1 MVVKEKRFGE
11 RCVGLG
17 GWGWRGA
24 GADGNGRWRKGSG
37 RVRWYMV
44 LGYLCLIC
52 IARMQYYRET
62 TIQHA
67 DRSLIEYRIIFFLA
81 KALRV
86 DKC

>member
-1 MVVKEKRFGE
+1 
-11 RCVGLG
+11 
-17 GWGWRGA
+17 
-24 GADGNGRWRKGSG
+24 
-37 RVRWYMV
+37 MV
-44 LGYLCLIC
+44 LRYLCLIC

>member
-1 MVVKEKRFGE
+1 MALREKRFGE

-24 GADGNGRWRKGSG
+24 GADGNERWRKGSG

-62 TIQHA
+62 TIQA
-67 DRSLIEYRIIFFLA
+67 RGPFVDRVQDYIFSCEGA
-81 KALRV
+81 QSG
-86 DKC
+86 